1 MTFHRIKS
9 FIRLF
14 NFMKSHK
21 SESAVSSNVQ
31 FYEVGVGQTHYYN
44 LLMLHFIELKPL
56 YNYSIV

>member
-1 MTFHRIKS
+1 
-9 FIRLF
+9 
-14 NFMKSHK
+14 MKSHE

-44 LLMLHFIELKPL
+44 LLMLHFIELKTL